1 MKILQWFKRKKKIR
15 PIYPE
20 EELREL
26 SIDELKRLRL
36 FLISDAML
44 EVVDWNEVIV
54 RVQKILS
61 EKEIALQKAKKIDY
75 IR

>member
-1 MKILQWFKRKKKIR
+1 M
-15 PIYPE
+15 
-20 EELREL
+20 REL

>member
-26 SIDELKRLRL
+26 SIEELKSLRL

-61 EKEIALQKAKKIDY
+61 EKESALQKAKEIDY